1 MVHWFES
8 PFPLVP
14 TPFAAL
20 KEGEKEDVFIKTATE
35 MTLAHNLLIRGLNSI
50 HCQAPHVKPAEQL
63 AFVGYAQNFVNVLK
77 VHHACEEETFFAEV
91 ERMAG
96 EPGIMEKNVEE
107 HHAFHGGLDAL
118 DGYLAGVAR
127 GAEAYDGG
135 RIVDII
141 DDFGPALSEHL
152 REEIQTLLELKRF
165 GPERMKGLADALI
178 AEGKANLNK
187 IGLAGG
193 AVYAFLGHDKTW
205 ENGIWADFPPTP
217 PGLKTVVMR
226 GLYYWHAAWW
236 KFSPCDQNFMPKPE
250 PYARPE

>member
-1 MVHWFES
+1 
-8 PFPLVP
+8 
-14 TPFAAL
+14 
-20 KEGEKEDVFIKTATE
+20 

-77 VHHACEEETFFAEV
+77 VHHACEEETFFSEV

-96 EPGIMEKNVEE
+96 ERGIMEKNVEE

-127 GAEAYDGG
+127 GAEVYDGR
-135 RIVDII
+135 RIVDMI

-178 AEGKANLNK
+178 AEGKANL
-187 IGLAGG
+187 
-193 AVYAFLGHDKTW
+193 VS
-205 ENGIWADFPPTP
+205 ENEISKALD
-217 PGLKTVVMR
+217 
-226 GLYYWHAAWW
+226 
-236 KFSPCDQNFMPKPE
+236 
-250 PYARPE
+250 

>member
-1 MVHWFES
+1 
-8 PFPLVP
+8 
-14 TPFAAL
+14 
-20 KEGEKEDVFIKTATE
+20 

-50 HCQAPHVKPAEQL
+50 HCQAPHVKPTEQL

-96 EPGIMEKNVEE
+96 ESGIMEKNVEE
-107 HHAFHGGLDAL
+107 HHAFHGGLDTL

-127 GAEAYDGG
+127 GAEAYNGG
-135 RIVDII
+135 RIVEII

-178 AEGKANLNK
+178 AEGKANLVSDNEISK
-187 IGLAGG
+187 ALDWDSMADLQCRTRLASQV
-193 AVYAFLGHDKTW
+193 APCMPFSAMTR
-205 ENGIWADFPPTP
+205 
-217 PGLKTVVMR
+217 R
-226 GLYYWHAAWW
+226 GRMA
-236 KFSPCDQNFMPKPE
+236 SGQTS
-250 PYARPE
+250 RPRRQDSRQLS